1 MEFGTRRKIG
11 EHLISEQQQSLADK
25 IQVFLTDQAS
35 SRAGSG
41 NIIKLSDE
49 IMISVGDFYKNP
61 TKADGFRTNYGMKK
75 KHKAGWDSGG
85 FQFLM
90 GKLKVDDSAIL
101 PCGIEVPATA
111 QETINLYKR
120 IGIHKT
126 DYPIQL
132 DLPPRYDQSPEVRK
146 QLIDTSVAYY
156 YEMVAEIPGVIP
168 TVHGWTLEEM
178 ERNLEL
184 ITDPDKARV
193 AMGSYAAM
201 TRGTWTMGN
210 LNPHE
215 GNEVGVGSMKSFHNS
230 FDYVPFTDN
239 HSNKH
244 RDKLNA
250 VASPVP
256 GRVDLGIDIPFI
268 EKVKSRVAT
277 AVPGKVDAGIQDRS
291 NTPMVAAPK
300 KRLAIGSFVASAVGA
315 DGGAAIQPSKK
326 KVALGSFVS
335 STTGPLGEKLAVGT
349 FAATA
354 TKPVGHLIAKTEQP
368 KVPRVSFNVIMDRIA
383 SALNFLKKD
392 YEVFML
398 GGASPHMVHQIF
410 MAGASWTDTSAWRIK
425 GLMGEIY
432 LWGHSSG
439 HNSFHIGYSTSSKKV
454 SIDTEGINI
463 LKEYLEDPTHPLN
476 GMTVHRFLK
485 IGYMGMKQWRKTWKK
500 EEWEIRPGPLRML
513 HNAWVL
519 KQVVEPVAKDY
530 ASAPDKYHKYLQKCL
545 APRPILSKRLDYLHN
560 KLKYPYV
567 QTDLEVYLK

>member
-1 MEFGTRRKIG
+1 MT
-11 EHLISEQQQSLADK
+11 LQQQLADK

-41 NIIKLSDE
+41 NVIKLSNE

-61 TKADGFRTNYGMKK
+61 TKAEGFRTNYGMKK

-90 GKLKVDDSAIL
+90 GKLKVADSVIL

-132 DLPPRYDQSPEVRK
+132 DLPPRYDQTPEVRK

-156 YEMVAEIPGVIP
+156 YEMASEIPGVIP

-210 LNPHE
+210 LNPHN
-215 GNEVGVGSMKSFHNS
+215 GKDVGVGSMKSFHNS
-230 FDYVPFTDN
+230 FDYVPYTDN
-239 HSNKH
+239 HSNKD
-244 RDKLNA
+244 RDKLAVGSFKALGNNYYKDA
-250 VASPVP
+250 VASPIP
-256 GRVDLGIDIPFI
+256 GRVDLGIDVPFI
-268 EKVKSRVAT
+268 DKVKSRVAA

-300 KRLAIGSFVASAVGA
+300 KKI
-315 DGGAAIQPSKK
+315 
-326 KVALGSFVS
+326 ALGSFVS
-335 STTGPLGEKLAVGT
+335 STTGPLGEKLET
-349 FAATA
+349 
-354 TKPVGHLIAKTEQP
+354 TKKKA

-392 YEVFML
+392 YDVFML

-432 LWGHSSG
+432 LWDHSSG
-439 HNSFHIGYSTSSKKV
+439 HNSFHIGYSTSDKKN
-454 SIDTEGINI
+454 SIDVEGVDI
-463 LKEYLEDPTHPLN
+463 LKEYLKDPTHPLN
-476 GMTVHRFLK
+476 GMTAHRFLK

-519 KQVVEPVAKDY
+519 KQVVEPVAKDF

-545 APRPILSKRLDYLHN
+545 APRPILSKRLDYLYN